1 MNQKSTMDRR
11 IALKQLA
18 WITGGVILIP
28 SCDFTQESVLEAY
41 QKLQV
46 TASQRETLTQVT
58 NTVFPGVKL
67 KKADEVGLPDF
78 VLIMANDCLPESEQE
93 QFLAG
98 LKGFDTFT
106 KKEFGKTFKKMDAD
120 EAAEAFRNIMAMESE
135 ENPDLASTKEFLGI
149 TKRFSL
155 QGYLT
160 SEYYMTEIMPYKMI
174 PGGFKGSKL
183 ISELERINPNG

>member
-1 MNQKSTMDRR
+1 MDRR

-41 QKLQV
+41 EKLQV
-46 TASQRETLTQVT
+46 TVSQRETLNRVT
-58 NTVFPGVKL
+58 NTIFPGVKL
-67 KKADEVGLPDF
+67 KKGEEVSLPDF

-93 QFLAG
+93 QFVKG
-98 LKGFDTFT
+98 LKRFDSFT
-106 KKEFGKTFKKMDAD
+106 REEFGQTFEKMDTS
-120 EAAEAFRNIMAMESE
+120 EAADTYRSIMGMDSKD
-135 ENPDLASTKEFLGI
+135 NSDLESTKAFLGI
-149 TKRFSL
+149 TKRFAL

-160 SEYYMTEIMPYKMI
+160 SEYYLTEIMPYKMI

-183 ISELERINPNG
+183 VSDLERINPNG